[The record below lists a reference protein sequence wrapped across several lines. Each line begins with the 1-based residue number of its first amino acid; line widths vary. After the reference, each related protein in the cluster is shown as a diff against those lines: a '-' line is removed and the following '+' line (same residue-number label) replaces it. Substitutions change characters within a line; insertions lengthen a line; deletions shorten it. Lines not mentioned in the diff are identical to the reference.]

1 MILPSEKMAVSTT
14 TTTVFGIAGIAGL
27 IGLFFVLMK
36 IRKKVS
42 VPDLEKKAEE
52 LTKDELKLKQ
62 LLDKKENLRGQAKT
76 SAAKHEAYQVKD
88 RIEEIEDT
96 VDMQDQIVH
105 TITKIDKKSL
115 NAFRHLGINIRFA
128 GAPHIH
134 VSEFMKEI
142 KKAWKDIDSQPAR
155 EAKLKEIKQDPDG
168 VSRNVKYAALTMV
181 LLNVQYDKF
190 RSLYKSQKDIL
201 KKTRFAADKLKKKQV
216 ELKDYSRISDL
227 LMKLASR
234 TSYEKSE
241 IDRIIELTKRLRFY
255 LKELE
260 SAESLKY
267 RPFLVVEGHP
277 VDIVTDAK
285 SGKTMPVGRNEKIS
299 LPFFNTKRITFS
311 RHVRSGL
318 IVLHRDAADPH
329 AVIKKNGNYFLF
341 AESNAP
347 TFVVSKSPRRAMAL
361 VNSKA
366 EQQKLI
372 DEIRSGKYTFLKRY
386 TGQKQA
392 TLFTKAEKLNYGDEI
407 ILGDNK
413 YRFRFAQN

>member
-1 MILPSEKMAVSTT
+1 MAVPTT
-14 TTTVFGIAGIAGL
+14 TTAIFGAIGIVGL
-27 IGLFFVLMK
+27 IALFIVLMK
-36 IRKKVS
+36 IKKKAS
-42 VPDLEKKAEE
+42 VPELEKKAEE

-62 LLDKKENLRGQAKT
+62 LLDKKENIRGQAKT
-76 SAAKHEAYQVKD
+76 SAVKHNAYQVKD
-88 RIEEIEDT
+88 RVEQIEDT
-96 VDMQDQIVH
+96 VDMQEQLVH
-105 TITKIDKKSL
+105 NITKIDKKSL
-115 NAFRHLGINIRFA
+115 NALRHLGIQIRFA
-128 GAPHIH
+128 GAPHMH
-134 VSEFMKEI
+134 VTEFMKEI
-142 KKAWKDIDSQPAR
+142 KKAWKDIDSQHAR

-181 LLNVQYDKF
+181 LLKVQYDKF
-190 RSLYKSQKDIL
+190 RSLYKNQRGIL
-201 KKTRFAADKLKKKQV
+201 KKIRFASDKLKKKKV

-277 VDIVTDAK
+277 VDIVTDSA
-285 SGKTMPVGRNEKIS
+285 SGKTVPVGKHEKIS

-311 RHVRSGL
+311 RHARSGH
-318 IVLHRDAADPH
+318 IVLHKDAADPH
-329 AVIKKNGNYFLF
+329 AVIRKNGNYFLF

-361 VNSKA
+361 VNSKS
-366 EQQKLI
+366 EQQNLVN
-372 DEIRSGKYTFLKRY
+372 EIKSGKYTFLKRY
-386 TGQKQA
+386 TGPRQA
-392 TLFTKAEKLNYGDEI
+392 TLFTKVEKLNYGDEI
-407 ILGDNK
+407 ILGNNR